1 LILSPKEFTEILSND
16 PSNPKAMSK
25 HQQNQAR
32 RRQQPAIFPRALDR
46 PGYLF
51 RLFLC
56 VFFMGAVGLIGGA
69 IALRYGR
76 YDLSGQR
83 IKLILWASM
92 GIGWTLWLAYGLPFI
107 LAPRLRDAGI
117 SGWIAL
123 FGLVPLLGYLV
134 FIFALFLPTGAV
146 PPEPK
151 KARWLK

>member
-1 LILSPKEFTEILSND
+1 MTKQQRSP
-16 PSNPKAMSK
+16 
-25 HQQNQAR
+25 AR
-32 RRQQPAIFPRALDR
+32 KRQKTAIFPKVLDR

-56 VFFMGAVGLIGGA
+56 VFFMGAAGVIGGA

-83 IKLILWASM
+83 SIFVFWTTMAIAS
-92 GIGWTLWLAYGLPFI
+92 TLWLAYGLPFVV
-107 LAPRLRDAGI
+107 APRLRDAGI

-146 PPEPK
+146 PPEPP
-151 KARWLK
+151 KARWLT